1 MKSKRRIG
9 LLLLVVLLLT
19 GVTSAQQQEIKTGNK
34 PSILVLKVSATVER
48 LVIVSNS
55 PLIVSEL
62 TEKSKLTATGKSGS
76 DGKDLNMLY
85 LVRRTSADSAFPS
98 AA

>member
-34 PSILVLKVSATVER
+34 PSTFNYRINPYVRYNFFENDGEVHDYSVFMMTPVKWFGKFPGAF
-48 LVIVSNS
+48 VI
-55 PLIVSEL
+55 PLH
-62 TEKSKLTATGKSGS
+62 
-76 DGKDLNMLY
+76 Y
-85 LVRRTSADSAFPS
+85 FC
-98 AA
+98 